1 MTTLDLIHLSKTIS
15 HALRHAPW
23 LYELEL
29 DEAGWTPVGDL
40 LEGLRRHRP
49 AWRELDVDDL
59 QAVIDRAGKKRFE
72 MREGKI
78 RALYGHSLQSKIA
91 KEPAVP
97 PFVLYHGTTPA
108 AAQTIQ
114 REGLQP
120 MRRQYVHLSADEG
133 TAREVGLRKGPE
145 PVILMIRASEA
156 HAAGVAFY
164 RGNDLIWLAD
174 PIPPSF
180 IST

>member
-1 MTTLDLIHLSKTIS
+1 MSTLVLTRLSKTIS

-29 DEAGWTPVGDL
+29 DEAGWTPVADL
-40 LEGLRRHRP
+40 LEGLRRHRSV
-49 AWRELDVDDL
+49 WQDLDEGDL
-59 QAVIDRAGKKRFE
+59 QAVIARPGKKRFE

-78 RALYGHSLQSKIA
+78 RALYGHSLRSKIA
-91 KEPAVP
+91 REPAVP
-97 PFVLYHGTTPA
+97 PVVLYHGTTPA

-120 MRRQYVHLSADEG
+120 MRRQYVHLSADEE
-133 TAREVGLRKGPE
+133 TAREVALRKGSE
-145 PVILMIRASEA
+145 PVILVVRAGEA

-180 IST
+180 ISE